1 MADVSPVLERKFC
14 SKIKQIC
21 SGMIARI
28 MIMIMIMWSV
38 DEDRVLLYCEILA

>member
-14 SKIKQIC
+14 SKIKQLS
-21 SGMIARI
+21 SGMIV
-28 MIMIMIMWSV
+28 WSV